1 MAKKLTK
8 DEEKGLDGLNKN
20 MRSRLSEFEK
30 QNQDKSKEEL
40 QQELSKLEEYL
51 KGCYNSEIDD
61 TEINIRF
68 CGGKAEILKILIKK
82 VS

>member
-1 MAKKLTK
+1 MAKELTK
-8 DEEKGLDGLNKN
+8 NEEKSQNNLKKN
-20 MRSRLSEFEK
+20 MGSRLSEFKK

-40 QQELSKLEEYL
+40 QQELSNLEEYL

-68 CGGKAEILKILIKK
+68 CGGKAEVLKSLIKQFP
-82 VS
+82 